1 MTILHSITT
10 VAGHNKE
17 AAKKA
22 LNQPVVFTH
31 IALGDD
37 DRYPTGGETELGNEV
52 HRGAI
57 TGKGTVP
64 GVPNATFF
72 DITVPDDVATF
83 FAREIGLIDED
94 GVLYALS
101 RYDAP
106 IPKFGPDSANQSAF
120 TFRIIVIFSA
130 TANIVIEVD
139 PGWKHTIDAQ
149 LRPDFRSAEAIQN
162 DPPVAPVAGQTWIVG
177 IAPTGVWGG
186 HQNELAEWSANG
198 WSFIPP
204 TPWMHVGL
212 ADRTD
217 WRWDHTLGVPAW
229 IEWKASQEVAGP
241 VLRATPADVAAGVSE
256 EMFISP
262 LALKNRIAPVAV
274 ITSAA
279 VGYAWSTLTNV
290 TNLVGFS
297 NDIPGLAIGAS
308 AVTFDADSAGLY
320 SISLT
325 ATAFNAGVE
334 VQMNAQT
341 TGSNVAVYPVAGGD
355 KNGSQAAIMGRS
367 ATHRFAAGDTLYF
380 QLRQIINGGGSATL
394 AARVTLT
401 RLGA

>member
-1 MTILHSITT
+1 MDRINGAGTIDIGGGRRGFRSEDL
-10 VAGHNKE
+10 
-17 AAKKA
+17 
-22 LNQPVVFTH
+22 
-31 IALGDD
+31 
-37 DRYPTGGETELGNEV
+37 PTGTEGTEV
-52 HRGAI
+52 
-57 TGKGTVP
+57 TDEWL
-64 GVPNATFF
+64 NA
-72 DITVPDDVATF
+72 VQ
-83 FAREIGLIDED
+83 E
-94 GVLYALS
+94 
-101 RYDAP
+101 
-106 IPKFGPDSANQSAF
+106 
-120 TFRIIVIFSA
+120 
-130 TANIVIEVD
+130 NILKVIEEAGLALDVD
-139 PGWKHTIDAQ
+139 NWSLLWQ
-149 LRPDFRSAEAIQN
+149 AIRFTQMADGYFSVTDRRN
-162 DPPVAPVAGQTWIVG
+162 DPPGAPAVGDRYIVG
-177 IAPTGVWGG
+177 EVPTGAWVGQKDKIALWLG
-186 HQNELAEWSANG
+186 AWA
-198 WSFIPP
+198 FIPP
-204 TPWMHVGL
+204 KPWMHVGF

-217 WRWDHTLGVPAW
+217 WRWDHTLGAPAW
-229 IEWKASQEVAGP
+229 VPWLATADYAGP
-241 VLRATPADVAAGVSE
+241 SFPATPAEVSE
-256 EMFISP
+256 GELDNVFVSP
-262 LALKNRIAPVAV
+262 LALKNRLAPVAV

-308 AVTFDADSAGLY
+308 AVTFDAESAGLY

-325 ATAFNAGVE
+325 ATSFNAGVE